1 MKINI
6 DLDLASNNRKLTNEK
21 KLENNKIN
29 NQLNETLE
37 STSTILK
44 TSLQDNNQMDIKSIK
59 NEKGIKEENKIMQA
73 QSNNADKAVDT
84 KNKSK
89 IKMVLKS
96 VYKIG
101 EEFID
106 SMARKILKEKFKW
119 NFSVYNDGKDA
130 FKSIKEKD
138 YKNFIKKGTDSILY
152 TIKKIPSSTKRVIK
166 NTKNKAIDEV
176 FSWGKE

>member
-1 MKINI
+1 M
-6 DLDLASNNRKLTNEK
+6 
-21 KLENNKIN
+21 ENNKIN

-37 STSTILK
+37 DTSAILK
-44 TSLQDNNQMDIKSIK
+44 ISLEDNNQINIKCIK
-59 NEKGIKEENKIMQA
+59 DEKKIKEENKIMLSQT
-73 QSNNADKAVDT
+73 SNIDKIADT

-89 IKMVLKS
+89 VKMVLKS
-96 VYKIG
+96 VYRVG
-101 EEFID
+101 EEFFD
-106 SMARKILKEKFKW
+106 SMARKLLKEKFKW

-130 FKSIKEKD
+130 LKSIKKRD

-152 TIKKIPSSTKRVIK
+152 TIKKIPSDTKKVIK

>member
-1 MKINI
+1 M
-6 DLDLASNNRKLTNEK
+6 
-21 KLENNKIN
+21 ENNKIN

-37 STSTILK
+37 DTSTILK
-44 TSLQDNNQMDIKSIK
+44 ISLQDNNQINIKRIK
-59 NEKGIKEENKIMQA
+59 DERDIKEENKIILSQK
-73 QSNNADKAVDT
+73 SNSNEIVDT
-84 KNKSK
+84 KNNSK

-96 VYKIG
+96 LYRVG

-106 SMARKILKEKFKW
+106 SMVRKFLKEKFKW

-130 FKSIKEKD
+130 LKSIGKKD
-138 YKNFIKKGTDSILY
+138 YKIFIKKGTDSILY
-152 TIKKIPSSTKRVIK
+152 TIKKIPNDTKKVIK

>member
-1 MKINI
+1 M
-6 DLDLASNNRKLTNEK
+6 
-21 KLENNKIN
+21 ENNKIN

-37 STSTILK
+37 DTSTILK
-44 TSLQDNNQMDIKSIK
+44 ISLQDNNQINIKRIK
-59 NEKGIKEENKIMQA
+59 DERDIKEENKIILSQK
-73 QSNNADKAVDT
+73 SNSNEIVDI
-84 KNKSK
+84 KNNSK

-96 VYKIG
+96 LYRVG

-106 SMARKILKEKFKW
+106 SMVRKFLKEKFKW

-130 FKSIKEKD
+130 LKSIGKKD
-138 YKNFIKKGTDSILY
+138 YKTFIKKETDSILY
-152 TIKKIPSSTKRVIK
+152 TIKKIPNDTKKVIK